1 MRCISESGAPF
12 TRCSL
17 HDHSMFV
24 TEIGKSYRGIS
35 KFFFDKGMTNT
46 EDTEPKPKLPDE
58 VEIFKSTQPVLI
70 DDQTVKH
77 PLWCRWSIWYDGP
90 AKKINVSNWVD
101 NLKEVFTFDSV
112 EDFWSVYNNIQSPLQ
127 LPPGSN
133 YHLFK
138 HGIKPM
144 WEHEANRRGGKW
156 IVGFPNKL
164 RAKIDR
170 CWLFLSLALIGEH
183 FHDGDEVCGGV
194 VSVRKQSSR
203 ISLWTRTAKDR
214 EVCIQIGR
222 QLRDVMGLQDF
233 PEIKLIY
240 QSHGDA
246 LQNDSSFGNKP
257 LYCID

>member
-1 MRCISESGAPF
+1 MTENPVHQPARDENGLSASSQPTGTDVKADEDKADKSSKGKVRVLEGA
-12 TRCSL
+12 
-17 HDHSMFV
+17 
-24 TEIGKSYRGIS
+24 
-35 KFFFDKGMTNT
+35 
-46 EDTEPKPKLPDE
+46 
-58 VEIFKSTQPVLI
+58 TQFNLTHPIPI

-90 AKKINVSNWVD
+90 AKKTTLKNWSD
-101 NLKEVFTFDSV
+101 NLKEVYTFDTV
-112 EDFWSVYNNIQSPLQ
+112 EDFWSVYNNIQSPCQ

-156 IVGFPNKL
+156 IIQFPHKL
-164 RAKIDR
+164 KGRIDK

-183 FHDGDEVCGGV
+183 FQDGDEVCGGV
-194 VSVRKQSSR
+194 VSVRKQNSR
-203 ISLWTRTAKDR
+203 LSLWTRTAKDR
-214 EVCIQIGR
+214 DMCIQIGR
-222 QLRDVMGLQDF
+222 QLRTLLGVQDI
-233 PEIKLIY
+233 PEVKLIY